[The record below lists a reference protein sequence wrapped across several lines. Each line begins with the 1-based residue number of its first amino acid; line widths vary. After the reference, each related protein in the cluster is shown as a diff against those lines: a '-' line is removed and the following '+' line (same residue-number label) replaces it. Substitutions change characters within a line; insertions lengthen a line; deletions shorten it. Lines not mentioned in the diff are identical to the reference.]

1 MSLLQLAVAGQVV
14 FQSVA
19 LPLTVSN
26 HETAAQ
32 PLFLGYPHGPKTAEF
47 VPDGRMAKWQTA
59 DGAGQLVGKVVTSD
73 DAWTVSTTTNALTS
87 TFGGAVAWG
96 DDAVYDRAGDWLMV
110 FSAEGVKLTKVDGG
124 FRVVTTGGK
133 VEVKLYENYYRDH
146 LGYFLWDKKKPL
158 WTKPVMG
165 WCSWMAHLQDVNE
178 QHMKDA
184 SAFFS
189 KHLKAYG
196 YDTVQ
201 MDDGYQRLPQMDAS
215 GYKTN
220 EPVSDLWTKPNAKF
234 PSGLADLAKKIRAD
248 GMIPGIWVGLY
259 LPVSPAV
266 PRYVTGAEG
275 QPLRGPWV
283 NYAVDGLDDASLSA
297 GYLDTFR
304 QLKRDGWN
312 YIKVDTLRHV
322 LYDNYR
328 QTPGYFQAK
337 NESMEAAYRR
347 VLSKIKDVW
356 GRDIYLLA
364 CWGTI
369 PELAGIPDGCRIG
382 EDVGPDVASMR
393 RTAKY
398 IAQFHYLNNVV
409 WHNDPDYMCFRVGV
423 EQARAWASLLA
434 LTGCQTMVSDP
445 LGTYTEEKLDVLRRV
460 GPTAFVRPQNPAS
473 LAPDPELAVFHGSKQ
488 GEDWTVFGRFAFAG
502 SVPAREVA
510 LHEVGLNSLTEY
522 LAYDFW
528 NDRFL
533 GVVKGSVATEA
544 LAEGAC
550 QVIALRPLTGHPQVL
565 GTDRHVLQ
573 GAVDLKDVKWD
584 GATLS
589 GKMLVGPEREWSVS
603 IYMPAGYEPVSSTPN
618 DQRVTTLRFSP
629 KDGTGWKE
637 WKVSF
642 TKAKN

>member
-1 MSLLQLAVAGQVV
+1 MDPLLFAVAGHVV
-14 FQSVA
+14 FQASTEPQSYEVQA
-19 LPLTVSN
+19 AP
-26 HETAAQ
+26 AQ

-47 VPDGRMAKWQTA
+47 VPEGRQAKSQVATFDGQFEGT
-59 DGAGQLVGKVVTSD
+59 VHTSG
-73 DAWTVSTTTNALTS
+73 DAWTMNSTSKALAS
-87 TFGGAVAWG
+87 TFGGAVAPG
-96 DDAVYDRAGDWLMV
+96 DDAVYDREGDWLLV
-110 FSAEGVKLTKVDGG
+110 FSAKGVTLRKVPGG
-124 FRVVTTGGK
+124 YRVVTTGGK
-133 VEVKLYENYYRDH
+133 VQVKLYENYYRDH

-165 WCSWMAHLQDVNE
+165 WCSWMAHLQDVTE
-178 QHMKDA
+178 QHMADA

-201 MDDGYQRLPQMDAS
+201 MDDGYQRVPQMDSS
-215 GYKTN
+215 GYKTT
-220 EPVSDLWTKPNAKF
+220 EPVADLWTKANSKF
-234 PSGLADLAKKIRAD
+234 PSGLQALAQKIKND
-248 GMIPGIWVGLY
+248 GMTPGIWVGLY
-259 LPVSPAV
+259 LPLSPSV
-266 PRYVTGAEG
+266 PRYVNGPDG

-283 NYAVDGLDDASLSA
+283 NYAVDGMDDQALQA
-297 GYLDTFR
+297 GYLDTFKT
-304 QLKRDGWN
+304 LKRQGWD

-337 NESMEAAYRR
+337 NESMETAYRR

-356 GRDIYLLA
+356 GKDVYLLA

-423 EQARAWASLLA
+423 DQARAWASLIA

-445 LGTYTEEKLDVLRRV
+445 LDTYTEEKLDVLRRV
-460 GPTAFVRPQNPAS
+460 GPTAFVRPQNSAS
-473 LAPDPELAVFHGSKQ
+473 LAPDPELAVFHGSQ
-488 GEDWTVFGRFAFAG
+488 GSEDWTVLGRFAFTGAA
-502 SVPAREVA
+502 PARDVSM
-510 LHEVGLNSLTEY
+510 HEFGLDSITKY

-528 NDRFL
+528 NDKFL
-533 GVVKGSVATEA
+533 GVVEGSVQTTA

-550 QVIALRPLTGHPQVL
+550 QVIGLRPLAGHPQVL

-584 GATLS
+584 GNTLS
-589 GKMLVGPEREWSVS
+589 GKILLGPERPWTLKVHV
-603 IYMPAGYEPVSSTPN
+603 PNGYKPVPKTG
-618 DQRVTTLRFSP
+618 TTLDGEVLSIRFP
-629 KDGTGWKE
+629 MGEGWKD
-637 WKVSF
+637 WSISF
-642 TKAKN
+642 KGA